1 VPLGEDGQ
9 LGLSH
14 HGVKGEK
21 KERKKGKKK
30 ERRED
35 ECRHQR
41 YSEISCLRVDPN
53 LKIKEILA
61 SKRNEQFSDQS
72 D

>member
-1 VPLGEDGQ
+1 VPLGEDRQ
-9 LGLSH
+9 LGLSR

-21 KERKKGKKK
+21 KERKKGRKK

-41 YSEISCLRVDPN
+41 YCEISCLRVDLN
-53 LKIKEILA
+53 LEIKVILG
-61 SKRNEQFSDQS
+61 SKRHD
-72 D
+72 